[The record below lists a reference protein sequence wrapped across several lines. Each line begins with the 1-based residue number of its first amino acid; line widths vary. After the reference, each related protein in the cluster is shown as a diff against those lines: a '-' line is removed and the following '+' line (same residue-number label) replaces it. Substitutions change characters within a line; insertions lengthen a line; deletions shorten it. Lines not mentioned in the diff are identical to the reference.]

1 MTTPDK
7 NVLGGP
13 LAVCSSAPRTGFFRD
28 GCCNTGAD
36 DVGIHVICA
45 RMTREFLEF
54 ERQRGNDLVTPM
66 PAAQF
71 PGLSPGDRWC
81 VCAGRWREAF
91 TGEYFCAPEVTFFP
105 YSHVGSP
112 QEVIMDRFL
121 SVSFIAA
128 LPEAPKAMVTAQL
141 QALID
146 THPALKGRE
155 TVAFPYETQAYVC
168 HRLS

>member
-91 TGEYFCAPEVTFFP
+91 DAGVAPPVVLEAT
-105 YSHVGSP
+105 HD
-112 QEVIMDRFL
+112 E
-121 SVSFIAA
+121 A
-128 LPEAPKAMVTAQL
+128 LAIVPLADL
-141 QALID
+141 RRHALD
-146 THPALKGRE
+146 LN
-155 TVAFPYETQAYVC
+155 
-168 HRLS
+168 

>member
-13 LAVCSSAPRTGFFRD
+13 LAICSSAPRTGFFRD

-91 TGEYFCAPEVTFFP
+91 DAGVA
-105 YSHVGSP
+105 SP
-112 QEVIMDRFL
+112 VVL
-121 SVSFIAA
+121 AA
-128 LPEAPKAMVTAQL
+128 THEEALAIVPLADL
-141 QALID
+141 RRHALD
-146 THPALKGRE
+146 LN
-155 TVAFPYETQAYVC
+155 
-168 HRLS
+168 

>member
-13 LAVCSSAPRTGFFRD
+13 LADCSSAPRTGFFRD

-71 PGLSPGDRWC
+71 PGLSHGDRWC

-91 TGEYFCAPEVTFFP
+91 DAGVAPPVVLEAT
-105 YSHVGSP
+105 H
-112 QEVIMDRFL
+112 EE
-121 SVSFIAA
+121 A
-128 LPEAPKAMVTAQL
+128 LAIVPLADL
-141 QALID
+141 RRHALD
-146 THPALKGRE
+146 LN
-155 TVAFPYETQAYVC
+155 
-168 HRLS
+168 

>member
-13 LAVCSSAPRTGFFRD
+13 LAVCTSAPRTGFFRD

-36 DVGIHVICA
+36 DVGMHVICA

-54 ERQRGNDLVTPM
+54 ERQRGNDLGTPM

-91 TGEYFCAPEVTFFP
+91 DAGVAPPVVLEAT
-105 YSHVGSP
+105 H
-112 QEVIMDRFL
+112 EE
-121 SVSFIAA
+121 A
-128 LPEAPKAMVTAQL
+128 LAIVPLADL
-141 QALID
+141 RRHALD
-146 THPALKGRE
+146 LN
-155 TVAFPYETQAYVC
+155 
-168 HRLS
+168 

>member
-1 MTTPDK
+1 MTTPDR

-54 ERQRGNDLVTPM
+54 ERQRGNDLVTPI

-91 TGEYFCAPEVTFFP
+91 DAGVAPPVVLEAT
-105 YSHVGSP
+105 H
-112 QEVIMDRFL
+112 EE
-121 SVSFIAA
+121 A
-128 LPEAPKAMVTAQL
+128 LAIVPLADL
-141 QALID
+141 RRHALD
-146 THPALKGRE
+146 LN
-155 TVAFPYETQAYVC
+155 
-168 HRLS
+168 

>member
-1 MTTPDK
+1 MTTPDR

-28 GCCNTGAD
+28 GCCNTGTD

-45 RMTREFLEF
+45 RMTGEFLEF

-71 PGLSPGDRWC
+71 PGLSPSDRWC

-91 TGEYFCAPEVTFFP
+91 DAGAAPPVVLEAT
-105 YSHVGSP
+105 H
-112 QEVIMDRFL
+112 EE
-121 SVSFIAA
+121 A
-128 LPEAPKAMVTAQL
+128 LAIVPLADL
-141 QALID
+141 RRHALD
-146 THPALKGRE
+146 LN
-155 TVAFPYETQAYVC
+155 
-168 HRLS
+168 